1 MKGKLVRWNAER
13 GFGFIRSEQESSD
26 IFIHISELRQMSRP
40 PVQGDDIEFNLAPGK
55 DGRLCA
61 VNARIEGVFSID
73 ARPDV
78 PIRVAKPKHGQRVQR
93 SELRTVRSRA
103 RVRSDRLSRK
113 VTYIILLGAFAGAVY
128 WKFGTE
134 IRKVS
139 GVVESGSVVEVP
151 VNEASKPAY
160 QCEGKTHCSE
170 MTSCEEAR
178 FYLRNCPG
186 TQMDGDGDGV
196 PCESQWC
203 N

>member
-40 PVQGDDIEFNLAPGK
+40 PVQGDTIDFNLAPGK

-73 ARPDV
+73 VRPEV
-78 PIRVAKPKHGQRVQR
+78 PIRAVKPRYGQRAHR
-93 SELRTVRSRA
+93 SELRKVRSPVRA
-103 RVRSDRLSRK
+103 SSNRLSRMIA
-113 VTYIILLGAFAGAVY
+113 YLILAGALGGAVY
-128 WKFGTE
+128 SKFG
-134 IRKVS
+134 S
-139 GVVESGSVVEVP
+139 GVLQSGAVESRSAVELP
-151 VNEASKPAY
+151 VHESYRPGY
-160 QCEGKTHCSE
+160 QCEGKTRCTE
-170 MTSCEEAR
+170 MTSCEEAI

-186 TQMDGDGDGV
+186 TQMDGDGDGI